1 MIRKYSQAI
10 HEILLQKCFIIF
22 TEVLNVEEKQVD
34 KVQNTVVEDT
44 TEEEIP
50 DLLEMEEEEEDE
62 EEENVQCNPT
72 EINLHLI
79 YINVFFLIFNQC

>member
-1 MIRKYSQAI
+1 M
-10 HEILLQKCFIIF
+10 
-22 TEVLNVEEKQVD
+22 EEKQVD

-50 DLLEMEEEEEDE
+50 DLLEMEEDE
-62 EEENVQCNPT
+62 EEENVQCNPI

-79 YINVFFLIFNQC
+79 YINVFFLIFNQCWIYISKESTPI